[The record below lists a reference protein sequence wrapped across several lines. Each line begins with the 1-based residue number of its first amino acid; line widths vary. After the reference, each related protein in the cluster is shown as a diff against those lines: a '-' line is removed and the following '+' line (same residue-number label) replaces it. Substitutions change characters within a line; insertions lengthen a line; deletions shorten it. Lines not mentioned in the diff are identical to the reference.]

1 MLSRSF
7 APLAVAALAA
17 CGAGGGPA
25 LAETGHETGQRLSGP
40 HVHLN
45 LAVYFIHGGSAAGP
59 VPLTLDE
66 ALLKGKVQVIE
77 TGQVNELRI
86 ENAGEEEVFIQAGDI
101 VKGGRQDR
109 VLMVSLLLKPRSGPV
124 PISSFCV
131 EAGRWSGRAGED
143 ATRFTSAAE
152 AMPSRK
158 ALLAMAAPPPPKASM
173 PPGLPAQGKPAQSS
187 LGSSTGGRQQAV
199 WDSVAKTQ
207 EKLATSLGTGV
218 KAPQSAT
225 SLQLSLENAKLK
237 DARAS
242 YVAAIEQAGLKDGDV
257 VGFVAAINGKAVSAN
272 VYPSNG
278 LFRKVWARQLAAVV
292 TEAIG
297 EKARSAGTETPA
309 PPVGAAKAFL
319 AEAERG
325 KAEER
330 ATTADM
336 EQETR
341 DGEKALYNEARAP
354 GGRWVHKNYL
364 AK

>member
-1 MLSRSF
+1 
-7 APLAVAALAA
+7 
-17 CGAGGGPA
+17 
-25 LAETGHETGQRLSGP
+25 
-40 HVHLN
+40 
-45 LAVYFIHGGSAAGP
+45 
-59 VPLTLDE
+59 
-66 ALLKGKVQVIE
+66 
-77 TGQVNELRI
+77 
-86 ENAGEEEVFIQAGDI
+86 
-101 VKGGRQDR
+101 
-109 VLMVSLLLKPRSGPV
+109 MVSLLLKPRSGAV
-124 PISSFCV
+124 PIASFCV
-131 EAGRWSGRAGED
+131 EAGRWSGRGGED

-152 AMPSRK
+152 AMPSRR
-158 ALLAMAAPPPPKASM
+158 ALLAMAVPTPKASM
-173 PPGLPAQGKPAQSS
+173 PLGGPVQGKRAQSP
-187 LGSSTGGRQQAV
+187 LGGDTGGRQQAV

-207 EKLATSLGTGV
+207 EKLGTSLGAGV

-278 LFRKVWARQLAAVV
+278 LFRKVWAKQLAAIV

-297 EKARSAGTETPA
+297 EKARSSEAKAPV
-309 PPVGAAKAFL
+309 PPVDTAKAFL

-325 KAEER
+325 KAEAR

-341 DGEKALYNEARAP
+341 DGETALYSEARRP